1 MNTDFKIIIA
11 ALAVLVWIASWIVR
25 RKNYKVGIILS
36 WVATA
41 LALAT
46 VLLMWLA

>member
-11 ALAVLVWIASWIVR
+11 ALAVLVWIASWVVR
-25 RKNYKVGIILS
+25 RKNRQVGIILS
-36 WVATA
+36 WVATV